1 MMKEEQKGHDYP
13 KNMTWL
19 LLVDE
24 LRGFAVSA
32 VMITMWVGLPVM
44 GLAMYFLLPDALP
57 VDAFGPGK
65 FSMPSSAFLSVSIS
79 SIAGTLAAAMV
90 SIEIVNEK
98 NKKVYDL
105 FLIRPVH
112 RGSFLWAKFFAV
124 AVCTSVAVLLAMLS
138 GLLLDWL
145 RGVAIGPLMLESIA
159 NSTMSAIGVVMVSTA
174 AGILIGMISRTVLL
188 AAMLVLFVL
197 QYVFLIPALGAFL
210 PIFAQVFPVDWIKVV
225 IYGITLVL
233 SVILMMA
240 ASLIFKRMEA

>member
-1 MMKEEQKGHDYP
+1 
-13 KNMTWL
+13 
-19 LLVDE
+19 
-24 LRGFAVSA
+24 
-32 VMITMWVGLPVM
+32 
-44 GLAMYFLLPDALP
+44 
-57 VDAFGPGK
+57 
-65 FSMPSSAFLSVSIS
+65 
-79 SIAGTLAAAMV
+79 V

-159 NSTMSAIGVVMVSTA
+159 NSTMSAVGVVLVSTA

-188 AAMLVLFVL
+188 AAMLVVFVL
-197 QYVFLIPALGAFL
+197 QYVFLVPALGAFL

-225 IYGITLVL
+225 IYGITLIL
-233 SVILMMA
+233 SVALMTA